1 MAKPEKANMNRRFR
15 LEAAISYVLI
25 DAESGAFRRLF
36 DNAALDHQAV
46 GVRSLAVDVLQGCV
60 IVGVR

>member
-1 MAKPEKANMNRRFR
+1 MNRRFR

-46 GVRSLAVDVLQGCV
+46 GVRSLAMDVLQGRV